1 MCHRMSRCRNLYK
14 IADLSAKSGKSIR
27 TIYRMID
34 KMPVSFVNDNVKVS
48 RQNGKVSK
56 EYSEEFLN
64 YIVEKSNNINDR
76 VQQNSTKKYDKID
89 ESIVSDKEEYICNL
103 LAQLN
108 EKDKQIEFLQNH
120 ISELTTMNKNFQV
133 LLQSQQVLQLPV
145 SKSTILNKFISKFKK

>member
-1 MCHRMSRCRNLYK
+1 MSRCQKLYK

-27 TIYRMID
+27 TIYRLID

-48 RQNGKVSK
+48 RQNGKVTK
-56 EYSEEFLN
+56 EYSEDILK
-64 YIVEKSNNINDR
+64 YIVENSKVSTDTK
-76 VQQNSTKKYDKID
+76 QQNSTKKYDTIE
-89 ESIVSDKEEYICNL
+89 ESIVSDKDEYICNL